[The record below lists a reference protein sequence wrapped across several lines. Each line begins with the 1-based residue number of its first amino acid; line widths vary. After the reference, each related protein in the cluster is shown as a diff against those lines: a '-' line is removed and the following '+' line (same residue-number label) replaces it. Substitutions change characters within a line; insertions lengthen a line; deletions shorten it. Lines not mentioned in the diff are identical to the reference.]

1 MTKQCKCKLQGL
13 TLIELLVALAILIIL
28 MASSTPSYR
37 ALVNKNK
44 ICHLTRQLVEALN
57 VTRQLSIVRELPH
70 YFTVQVNNSLI
81 TAVELC
87 WVISQ
92 LENCDCFTS
101 SALCQSKYGQVS
113 AVKSGIEIVTNRPH
127 LSFSPLFG
135 MTNGATYQLS
145 LGRFSTKII
154 VSTQGRIRVCMVRGE
169 SAIYAPC

>member
-1 MTKQCKCKLQGL
+1 MQCKFKLQGL
-13 TLIELLVALAILIIL
+13 TLIELLVTLAILIIL
-28 MASSTPSYR
+28 MASSAPSYN
-37 ALVNKNK
+37 AFVNKNK

-70 YFTVQVNNSLI
+70 YFNVQVNNSLI

-92 LENCDCFTS
+92 LKNCDCVTS

-113 AVKSGIEIVTNRPH
+113 AVKSGVELSTNRPH

-145 LGRFSTKII
+145 LGRFSTKIM
-154 VSTQGRIRVCMVRGE
+154 VSTQGRIRVCMNRGE
-169 SAIYAPC
+169 SAIYASC